1 MLAEALEELTQL
13 LEYSL
18 APVRL
23 VLVAA
28 ALVEQV
34 QQARLVLQTLEVA
47 AVARETRMQA
57 HLLAVQAVQA

>member
-23 VLVAA
+23 VLAAA
-28 ALVEQV
+28 ALVEQA
-34 QQARLVLQTLEVA
+34 QEARLVLQIQAVGVA
-47 AVARETRMQA
+47 VLVILMQA
-57 HLLAVQAVQA
+57 DSLAAQAAPA